1 MLYFNTNVGATLD
14 QKALGRRI
22 IQFRPGQLDLD
33 QLLENL
39 TTEVLDGA
47 LVAGLGRV
55 HSELPVER
63 RPGEP

>member
-1 MLYFNTNVGATLD
+1 MQD
-14 QKALGRRI
+14 QKVLGHRI

-33 QLLENL
+33 QLPENL
-39 TTEVLDGA
+39 TTEVLDDA
-47 LVAGLGRV
+47 LVAGFGRV